1 LAFRFKK
8 EKTTICCYNG
18 KISNEHMNH
27 PIVHP
32 TLNELYMGTT
42 PKSREFLKCIR
53 KYNQSFA
60 FTSMRSKFQCGQVEG
75 RGVYTFRVNGELCH
89 LIGNLQPDLDQDA
102 KFAQIYFLDDDL
114 QTNRRMEIF
123 DDLDRDIINSIQE
136 VLESINV
143 LVRGFK
149 SSRDVLQRGQNM
161 GLRISGEVPSGEHP
175 GRYNRRVVPEVAAI
189 VLDEQYMNFG
199 RDIILHQHGGHLL
212 RIKEIHPAYDALS
225 YPLLFPA
232 GQCGWSPTFKADTGV
247 TLKSYVQYLL
257 QKRPESNVL
266 HKAGRLF
273 QQYVVDQY
281 LRVEHENLLFIRH
294 HQTELRAECYQGVV
308 DALQED
314 NMARIGQRIVL
325 PATFIGS
332 PRYMQKLFHDS
343 MVLVRVLG
351 KPDLFVTMTCNPTW
365 PEILD
370 ELEPGQ
376 SPPDRPDIVVRI
388 FELKLKALM
397 DEITKKNV
405 MGETIAF
412 CYTIEFQK
420 RGLPHAHI
428 LLWLKDKVNDCDL
441 VDKIVCAEIP
451 DLERQPQL
459 YAAVAKH
466 MMHGPCGL
474 DNPNC
479 PCMEDNRCTKDYPMQ
494 ARDIT
499 EVDGDGHVLYRRR
512 NHGRYIEKRVRGQIV
527 HLDNR
532 WVVPYN
538 PYLTGRFNCHIN
550 VEICSSVK
558 TVKYLHKYIFK
569 GPDRGVVETDEVVD
583 EIKDFLEGRYVAAQ
597 EACWRLFGFETNNKS
612 HSICRLPVHL
622 PGQQYVTFQEGTSL
636 QSVIDQNAETKLT
649 KFFELNRRIRAL
661 IASGNQGNHILL
673 RYMDLPL
680 HYKWD
685 VRNNMWERRQRNI
698 KVFGRINMV
707 PVGTEVFY
715 LRLLLTHVEAPTS
728 FEDLLCFHDVV
739 YPTYKAACIA
749 RGLLEDD
756 TEWENCLQEATV
768 IALPK
773 QIRRLF
779 ATLLVFGQPLDPL
792 SLLKTHID
800 AMSDDWRN
808 DQNRYCKAILSI
820 EEYLSSSGKHLTD
833 FFNIEELN
841 EFGYP
846 NIVDVGGDA
855 NDNNDFDN
863 QNITFLEEDVGRLN
877 EEQNIV
883 FNAVT
888 TAVLNS
894 DSPYK
899 LFFLDGPGGTGKTFL
914 YNTILGYLRGRSV
927 KCMAMA
933 TSGIAACLLNEGRT
947 AHSSLAIPL
956 QLHDASVCSIS
967 AQSTLGQS
975 LREVQLIVLDEAC
988 AGHRFM
994 FEAIDRSLRDIRG
1007 IDSPNGGVVVLYGGD
1022 FRQTLPVVVR
1032 GGRKQTVQACL
1043 RHSYLFPLMQH
1054 FHLTTN
1060 MRLQSQPDFQKFLL
1074 DIGEGKTGPKVDLP
1088 LELVAPG
1095 NSLDGLIDAIFDD
1108 PIDFSERVILA
1119 VRNDDAQEINRRITD
1134 RIPGDVHQCFS
1145 ADFVHENDEH
1155 AHHYPVEFL
1164 NSLQLSGLPPH
1175 QLSLKCGQYLM
1186 LLRNLNPAKGL
1197 CNGSRLRLLQVSP
1210 SVLLCKIVEGRYRS
1224 QEVLIPRITHHCNDS
1239 RLPFTLCRRQFPVTG
1254 AFAMTINKSQ
1264 GQSYDRVGIYL
1275 RNEVFSHG
1283 QLYVALSRGR
1293 HPANIKVAN
1302 DNNEAVG
1309 TVKNIVYHEVFT

>member
-1 LAFRFKK
+1 M
-8 EKTTICCYNG
+8 
-18 KISNEHMNH
+18 S
-27 PIVHP
+27 
-32 TLNELYMGTT
+32 
-42 PKSREFLKCIR
+42 
-53 KYNQSFA
+53 
-60 FTSMRSKFQCGQVEG
+60 SKFQSGQVED
-75 RGVYTFRVNGELCH
+75 RGVYTFHVNGELCH
-89 LIGNLQPDLDQDA
+89 HIGNLQPDLDEGA
-102 KFAQIYFLDDDL
+102 RFAQIYFLDDGL
-114 QTNRRMEIF
+114 QTNHRMEIF
-123 DDLDRDIINSIQE
+123 DDLHRDIVNNIQE
-136 VLESINV
+136 VLESINA

-161 GLRISGEVPSGEHP
+161 GLRISGEVPFGEHP
-175 GRYNRRVVPEVAAI
+175 RRYNRQVVPEVAAV
-189 VLDEQYMNFG
+189 VLDEQYMNF
-199 RDIILHQHGGHLL
+199 
-212 RIKEIHPAYDALS
+212 
-225 YPLLFPA
+225 
-232 GQCGWSPTFKADTGV
+232 
-247 TLKSYVQYLL
+247 
-257 QKRPESNVL
+257 
-266 HKAGRLF
+266 
-273 QQYVVDQY
+273 
-281 LRVEHENLLFIRH
+281 
-294 HQTELRAECYQGVV
+294 ECYQGVV

-314 NMARIGQRIVL
+314 NGARIGCRIVL

-351 KPDLFVTMTCNPTW
+351 KPDLFVTMTYNPTW

-388 FELKLKALM
+388 FELKLRALM

-441 VDKIVCAEIP
+441 VDRIVCAEIP
-451 DLERQPQL
+451 DLDRQPQL

-466 MMHGPCGL
+466 MMHGPCGF

-479 PCMEDNRCTKDYPMQ
+479 PCMKDDRCTKKYPMQ
-494 ARDIT
+494 AQDTT
-499 EVDGDGHVLYRRR
+499 EVD
-512 NHGRYIEKRVRGQIV
+512 
-527 HLDNR
+527 
-532 WVVPYN
+532 
-538 PYLTGRFNCHIN
+538 
-550 VEICSSVK
+550 
-558 TVKYLHKYIFK
+558 
-569 GPDRGVVETDEVVD
+569 ETDEVVD

-622 PGQQYVTFQEGTSL
+622 PGQQYVTFKEGTSL
-636 QSVIDQNAETKLT
+636 HSVIDQNAETKLT
-649 KFFELNRRIRAL
+649 KFFELNCHIRAL

-680 HYKWD
+680 YYKWD
-685 VRNNMWERRQRNI
+685 VKNNMWERRVRKI

-707 PVGTEVFY
+707 PIGNKVFY

-728 FEDLLCFHDVV
+728 FEDLLCFHDIVH
-739 YPTYKAACIA
+739 PTYKAACIA
-749 RGLLEDD
+749 RGLLQDD
-756 TEWENCLQEATV
+756 SEWENCLQEATV

-773 QIRRLF
+773 QVRRLF

-792 SLLKTHID
+792 SLLKTHLD

-808 DQNRYCKAILSI
+808 DQNRYCKVILSI
-820 EEYLSSSGKHLTD
+820 EEYLSSSDKHLTD

-841 EFGYP
+841 EFGYS
-846 NIVDVGGDA
+846 NIIDVGGDSD
-855 NDNNDFDN
+855 DNIDFDN

-877 EEQNIV
+877 EEQYIV

-894 DSPYK
+894 NSPDR

-914 YNTILGYLRGRSV
+914 YNTILGYLRGRNV

-947 AHSSLAIPL
+947 AHSALAIPL
-956 QLHDASVCSIS
+956 QLHNASICNIS
-967 AQSTLGQS
+967 TQSTLDQS

-988 AGHRFM
+988 TGHRFM
-994 FEAIDRSLRDIRG
+994 FEAIDRSLRDICN

-1043 RHSYLFPLMQH
+1043 RHSYLFPLMQY

-1060 MRLQSQPDFQKFLL
+1060 MRLQSQPDFQRFLL
-1074 DIGEGKTGPKVDLP
+1074 DIGEGKTCPKVDLP
-1088 LELVAPG
+1088 LGLVAPR

-1108 PIDFSERVILA
+1108 PVDFSERVILA
-1119 VRNDDAQEINRRITD
+1119 VRNDDAQEINRKITD

-1155 AHHYPVEFL
+1155 AHHYLVEFL
-1164 NSLQLSGLPPH
+1164 NSLQLRVAV
-1175 QLSLKCGQYLM
+1175 Y
-1186 LLRNLNPAKGL
+1186 
-1197 CNGSRLRLLQVSP
+1197 
-1210 SVLLCKIVEGRYRS
+1210 
-1224 QEVLIPRITHHCNDS
+1224 
-1239 RLPFTLCRRQFPVTG
+1239 VT
-1254 AFAMTINKSQ
+1254 
-1264 GQSYDRVGIYL
+1264 V
-1275 RNEVFSHG
+1275 
-1283 QLYVALSRGR
+1283 VAADRGR
-1293 HPANIKVAN
+1293 DIKKLGHGHMN
-1302 DNNEAVG
+1302 L
-1309 TVKNIVYHEVFT
+1309 